1 MGDMTAPGGSGFD
14 HHGLPSPWKQSAEG
28 ARAYHPD
35 FAALAEGLA
44 EPLQQAKVFSSGH
57 WAEALDA
64 WIARELRISGFPAD
78 EVWPRPFR
86 PRILPRELSMLL
98 AKAPAPLREEIEKL
112 ISKTP
117 GISSADARVL
127 GKAYVK
133 QVDVVIAQWS
143 RGPELMVSTKTM
155 MSSFRKNLPNRFEE
169 AYGDAANLR
178 GRYPLASI
186 GFVFAMRASVL
197 NEPGTL
203 QKALD
208 MLRKLKDASTYDAT
222 GLLLFDYPDDPDD
235 LDVVSVLEDEVPLDL
250 RAGKFFDDLIGKVL
264 SVAPVDIH
272 VAVRENREGVSLH
285 LPEVSELQESE

>member
-1 MGDMTAPGGSGFD
+1 MTLADGPGFD
-14 HHGLPSPWKQSAEG
+14 HGHLESPWKNLPSGEL
-28 ARAYHPD
+28 AYHPD
-35 FAALAEGLA
+35 LESLVKTLA
-44 EPLQQAKVFSSGH
+44 EPLQHTKTFSSGN

-64 WIARELRISGFPAD
+64 WIARELRIAGFPDD

-98 AKAPAPLREEIEKL
+98 AKAPAPLRAEIEKL
-112 ISKTP
+112 IGKTP
-117 GISSADARVL
+117 GISSADARIL
-127 GKAYVK
+127 GKAYIK

-143 RGPELMVSTKTM
+143 RGPEVMVSTKTM

-203 QKALD
+203 QKAID
-208 MLRKLKDASTYDAT
+208 MLRKLKDPSTYDAT
-222 GLLLFDYPDDPDD
+222 GLLLFDYPDDPDE
-235 LDVVSVLEDEVPLDL
+235 LDDVSVLEDEVPTDL
-250 RAGKFFDDLIGKVL
+250 RAGKFFDELIDKVL
-264 SVAPVDIH
+264 KVAPVDIH
-272 VAVRENREGVSLH
+272 VAVRENREGVKLH
-285 LPEVSELQESE
+285 LSEAMESQQSE